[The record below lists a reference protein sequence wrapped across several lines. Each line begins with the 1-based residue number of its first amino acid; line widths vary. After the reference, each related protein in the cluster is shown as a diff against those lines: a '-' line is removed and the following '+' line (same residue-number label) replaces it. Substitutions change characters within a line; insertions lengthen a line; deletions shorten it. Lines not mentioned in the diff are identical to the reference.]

1 MLVPASNRALISSI
15 YSSGVLIMF
24 RKTIIAL
31 TAIFAVSLMA
41 STEASAWRGGWGG
54 WRGGWGGWGGGW
66 RGPGWGWGVGAVGL
80 GIGLGLAA
88 TAPWGW
94 GGYGYPPYGGYGYPY
109 GAVGWGYGGAC
120 YPVTQQIWTPW
131 GWRWRQV
138 QAC

>member
-1 MLVPASNRALISSI
+1 MIGRYLDLCLHPASCRALILISCI

-31 TAIFAVSLMA
+31 TAILAVSLMA
-41 STEASAWRGGWGG
+41 PTEASAWRGGWG
-54 WRGGWGGWGGGW
+54 WGGW

-88 TAPWGW
+88 TAPWG
-94 GGYGYPPYGGYGYPY
+94 GYGYYGNPYGYGYPY
-109 GAVGWGYGGAC
+109 YPTDYVYGAC

-138 QAC
+138 QVC

>member
-1 MLVPASNRALISSI
+1 MAHSLPPLTRVSIGGNLPEWDPTAVFTPTDTPNQNDVDIIRRLALRT
-15 YSSGVLIMF
+15 GVL
-24 RKTIIAL
+24 
-31 TAIFAVSLMA
+31 
-41 STEASAWRGGWGG
+41 
-54 WRGGWGGWGGGW
+54 
-66 RGPGWGWGVGAVGL
+66 PGWGWGVGAVGL

-109 GAVGWGYGGAC
+109 GAVGWGYGGTC

-138 QAC
+138 QVC